1 MILRALESADIADS
15 RCWADEQGV
24 SHDDVEREMN
34 SLESEGYIT
43 KTLNQTLF
51 WELTP
56 AGEEAVAQGSP
67 ELVILKALPAEE
79 AAAQADVKAKV
90 GDDVFKGGLGIAKKN
105 GWVEIEKGTGNIVR
119 KVSPFARC
127 CFKAWRD
134 GARPPHCRPRAG
146 LAHAGKRCH
155 AVSSPS
161 PARAH
166 APASALPPRRLSPQ
180 ADPAAVEDKTASLLK
195 GLSDALD
202 AKTLKELKRRKLIA
216 QG

>member
-1 MILRALESADIADS
+1 MAAAAAGASSAPVASLDGVILRALEHADIADS

-56 AGEEAVAQGSP
+56 AGDEAVALGSP

-79 AAAQADVKAKV
+79 ALAQADVKAKV

-105 GWVEIEKGTGNIVR
+105 GWVEIEKGTGNVVR
-119 KVSPFARC
+119 KVSLARVVVPTL
-127 CFKAWRD
+127 
-134 GARPPHCRPRAG
+134 GEMVLARPTSTPCCARAFCVVSWRYLLSACDAPRSCFG
-146 LAHAGKRCH
+146 LASVVALSAG
-155 AVSSPS
+155 
-161 PARAH
+161 
-166 APASALPPRRLSPQ
+166 
-180 ADPAAVEDKTASLLK
+180 
-195 GLSDALD
+195 
-202 AKTLKELKRRKLIA
+202 
-216 QG
+216 